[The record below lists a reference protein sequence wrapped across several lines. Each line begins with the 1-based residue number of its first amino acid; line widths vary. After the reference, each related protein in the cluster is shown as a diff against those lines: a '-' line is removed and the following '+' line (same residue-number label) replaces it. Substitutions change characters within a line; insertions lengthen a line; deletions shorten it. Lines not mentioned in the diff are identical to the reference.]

1 MPSRHFKISTEYH
14 NKGRRM
20 KVSNNQKSGKE
31 DNSVSRETLN
41 DWQRKD
47 AAKNAAKAKPHEAD
61 PKEAGKRAESKSPP
75 GDSSDS

>member
-47 AAKNAAKAKPHEAD
+47 AAKNAAKANHREAD
-61 PKEAGKRAESKSPP
+61 AKEARKQAESQSRSE
-75 GDSSDS
+75 DS

>member
-1 MPSRHFKISTEYH
+1 
-14 NKGRRM
+14 M

-47 AAKNAAKAKPHEAD
+47 AAKNAAKTNHREAD
-61 PKEAGKRAESKSPP
+61 AKEPRKQAENQSRSQ
-75 GDSSDS
+75 DS